1 MATLPGIEPDFLL
14 RCGDL
19 CVWNESTIW
28 GMQRS
33 TNLTTWVTI
42 LTTNAPG
49 NGLFNYMDNFSDL
62 GVVPSL
68 AYYRL
73 QWNP

>member
-1 MATLPGIEPDFLL
+1 MLL
-14 RCGDL
+14 ADDL

-28 GMQRS
+28 GVQRS
-33 TNLTTWVTI
+33 TSLTNWVTI
-42 LTTNAPG
+42 LTTNSPG

-62 GVVPSL
+62 GVVPAS